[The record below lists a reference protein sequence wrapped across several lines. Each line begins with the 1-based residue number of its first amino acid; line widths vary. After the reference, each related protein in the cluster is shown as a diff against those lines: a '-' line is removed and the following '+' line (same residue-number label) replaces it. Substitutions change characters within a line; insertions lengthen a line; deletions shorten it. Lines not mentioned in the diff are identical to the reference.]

1 MEKFINVFTEKDKEY
16 LIQNGY
22 TLLNA
27 QKNGDTTI
35 YIFKNDSN
43 KITFS
48 EKDRGRFL
56 FTNILTF

>member
-43 KITFS
+43 KMTFS

>member
-16 LIQNGY
+16 LIKNGY

-43 KITFS
+43 KMTFS

>member
-1 MEKFINVFTEKDKEY
+1 MEKFINVFSEEDKNY
-16 LIQNGY
+16 LIENGY
-22 TLLNA
+22 TLLNS

-43 KITFS
+43 KMTFS

>member
-1 MEKFINVFTEKDKEY
+1 MKTFIKVFTENDKEY
-16 LIQNGY
+16 LLNNGY
-22 TLLNA
+22 ELLDSE
-27 QKNGDTTI
+27 KNGDMII

-43 KITFS
+43 KMTFS

>member
-1 MEKFINVFTEKDKEY
+1 MGKFINVFTEKDKEY

-43 KITFS
+43 KMTFS

>member
-1 MEKFINVFTEKDKEY
+1 MENFINVFTEKDKEY

-43 KITFS
+43 KMTFS